1 MIMDKDSRYS
11 MLLDKQIREFQKE
24 NRSLEFKSNYQ
35 DAEKLGEYIS
45 ALSNGA
51 CLDHQEFAYLYFG
64 VEDATLRVKGTTFDA
79 SVVKAKGN
87 QALEMYL
94 RPLVFPRIAFVFE
107 EFKYHDNSRVVRL
120 KIPAAIGEP
129 TTFHNRSYIRVDSHV
144 TELTR
149 YVEWMR
155 EIYSSRLDWTAQIV
169 DDATIRDLD
178 AEAVKIAREGYK
190 ERHPQYADQLLQ
202 WSDEV
207 FLDKACL
214 TLDGQ
219 ITRAAMLLVGKR
231 EKAHK
236 IPHIAEIT
244 WKCFQDGETFG
255 DTFTIPFI
263 KSTSEVLKRI
273 RNYRFKI
280 YPINSLIP
288 AEVWKYDARSV
299 LEALH
304 NCVAHQDYSL
314 DERIRVT
321 EEKEK
326 LTFENAGCFFD
337 GDYSQYI
344 LGEKTPK
351 RYRNPA
357 LMKAMVNVKMIDS
370 QGYGIHNLFLRQKER
385 FLPMPDYEGSSESQV
400 VLHLPG
406 MVIDA
411 DYSQLLM
418 SNNEVNLTEAILL
431 DNLQKGKRI
440 GDDAIA
446 LLRKKHLVEGRKPH
460 VYIAKSVAQKT
471 NTKVEYS
478 KHKGLKNKL
487 CESLLLDAL
496 ADHKVLTRKDIDVL
510 LWDALSDQYS
520 ENQKKNKI
528 GNLLTRL
535 RKMGIITNNTA
546 GRKSEW
552 KLVKK

>member
-1 MIMDKDSRYS
+1 MNKDNKYTE
-11 MLLDKQIREFQKE
+11 LLKKQICEVQKE

-35 DAEKLGEYIS
+35 EADKLGQYIS

-51 CLDHQEFAYLYFG
+51 CLDHQDFAYLYFG
-64 VEDATLRVKGTTFDA
+64 IDDSTLEVKGTKFNVSA
-79 SVVKAKGN
+79 IKAKGN

-94 RPLVFPRIAFVFE
+94 RQLIFPHIPFMFE
-107 EFKYHDNSRVVRL
+107 EFYYEGDKRVVRL
-120 KIPAAIGEP
+120 KIPAAAGEP
-129 TTFHNRSYIRVDSHV
+129 TTFYNKPYVRVDSHV
-144 TELTR
+144 TELSK
-149 YVEWMR
+149 YPEWMR
-155 EIYSSRLDWTAQIV
+155 EIYSSRYDWTAQLV
-169 DDATIRDLD
+169 EDATINDLD
-178 AEAVKIAREGYK
+178 PEAIQIAREGYK
-190 ERHPQYADQLLQ
+190 ERYPQYEEQLSQ
-202 WSDEV
+202 WSDEI

-219 ITRAAMLLVGKR
+219 ITRTTMLLVGKR

-236 IPHIAEIT
+236 IPHIAEIV
-244 WKCFQDGETFG
+244 WKCHQDGETFG

-263 KSTSEVLKRI
+263 RSTSEVLKRI

-280 YPINSLIP
+280 YPMNSLIP
-288 AEVWKYDARSV
+288 AEVWKYDARSI
-299 LEALH
+299 LEAMH
-304 NCVAHQDYSL
+304 NCVAHQDYAL

-321 EEKEK
+321 EDKEK
-326 LTFENAGCFFD
+326 LTFENAGGFFD
-337 GDYSQYI
+337 GDYNQYV

-385 FLPMPDYEGSSESQV
+385 FLPMPDYDGSTESQV

-406 MVIDA
+406 IVIDTN
-411 DYSQLLM
+411 YSLLLM

-440 GDDAIA
+440 SDSAID
-446 LLRKKHLVEGRKPH
+446 LLRKKHFVEGRKPH
-460 VYIAKSVAQKT
+460 VYIAKTIAQ
-471 NTKVEYS
+471 NTHTKAEYS
-478 KHKGLKNKL
+478 KHKGLTEKS

-496 ADHKVLTRKDIDVL
+496 ADHNVLTRQDIDVL
-510 LWDALSDQYS
+510 LWNALSDQLS
-520 ENQKKNKI
+520 DGQKKNKI

-535 RKMGIITNNTA
+535 RKKGLIMNVTLGN
-546 GRKSEW
+546 KSEW
-552 KLVKK
+552 TLVK